1 MMTTKETVLEILATV
16 LLSENDNLEPEALLE
31 EDLGADSLD
40 RIEIAMAIE
49 EQLLDDDEID
59 GEIVEGWKTVADVI
73 ASAEKMV
80 AKLPAATR

>member
-1 MMTTKETVLEILATV
+1 MTTKETVLEILATV